1 MTITPTARTRDAS
14 EPLRRISIGEVSIH
28 PLVQLHYRVDPA
40 RFFPQIAEWSLDKD
54 AWYSQPPYFESDAL
68 VIDMGGFLV
77 RTPER
82 VILVDAGVGNGKSRP
97 NPNFDHRT
105 DDWLGLFSQ
114 LGLTV
119 EDVDTVLFTHL
130 HVDHVGFATTWVDG
144 EWTPTFPNARYHTTA
159 AELDY
164 WTSPEAAEE
173 MKRLGDYISD
183 SILPLQAAGVLELSP
198 PDLVV
203 SEHVRLISAP
213 GHTPGN
219 VCVEVRSEGRRAVFA
234 GDMIHHP
241 LQLAFPQRSTDY
253 CIDDEGATSARTRL
267 LRGLDAD
274 DLLLPAHFPHAMP
287 GRVAPDAHGR
297 YRFTPEWGESI

>member
-1 MTITPTARTRDAS
+1 MTITPMARTRDATA
-14 EPLRRISIGEVSIH
+14 PLRRIDVGAVSIH

-40 RFFPQIAEWSLDKD
+40 RFFPGIAEWSLDEEG
-54 AWYSQPPYFESDAL
+54 WYWHAPYIESGAL

-77 RTPER
+77 RTPDR
-82 VILVDAGVGNGKSRP
+82 VILIDAGVGNGKSRP
-97 NPNFDHRT
+97 NPNFDHRN
-105 DDWLGLFSQ
+105 DDWLGLLTQ

-119 EDVDTVLFTHL
+119 DDVDTVLFTHL

-144 EWTPTFPNARYHTTA
+144 QWRPTFPHARYHTTA
-159 AELDY
+159 AELEY
-164 WTSPEAAEE
+164 WTSPAATVE
-173 MKRLGDYISD
+173 MTRLGDYIAD

-198 PDLVV
+198 PELVV
-203 SEHVRLISAP
+203 SEHVRLIPAP

-253 CIDDEGATSARTRL
+253 CIDDVGAASARERL
-267 LRGLDAD
+267 LNSMGPD
-274 DLLLPAHFPHAMP
+274 DLLFPAHFPGSIP
-287 GRVAPDAHGR
+287 GRVSADPTGGYRFAPDG
-297 YRFTPEWGESI
+297 GETV